1 MKKIKKNWFLLS
13 ALLLSGCSYMV
24 HHEPVYEVLP
34 YQENMIGLQNLQNRV
49 IVYCYHSDFYTA
61 EQCADYFE
69 NMDFI
74 RLNDIPKFKAE
85 YDSLKADTYPT
96 RRWRKDER
104 IPRW

>member
-1 MKKIKKNWFLLS
+1 MKKMKKLS
-13 ALLLSGCSYMV
+13 VLALMLVATGCAYNKN
-24 HHEPVYEVLP
+24 HEPVYEVLP
-34 YQENMIGLQNLQNRV
+34 YQESMIGLQNLQNRV
-49 IVYCYHSDFYTA
+49 VVYCYHSDTYTA

-74 RLNDIPKFKAE
+74 RLNDIPKFTAE